1 MSKIRINC
9 PKIDCDFLG
18 QMETSDVKEGEVI
31 NITAYDCL
39 VDEKSKII
47 IEVNKPRVTDAKIPV
62 IIMKNVKVRDSK
74 IFLHLPDYTGLE
86 YVVLE
91 NVDVLGGSLF
101 VSSFDNHPGAT
112 IKVSNVNIYKS
123 QIEVVSFRGS
133 IILNDITMHKSV
145 GSFST
150 KIRAADNIVIDN
162 LCIGY
167 ESELNIVST
176 YGISGI
182 QDLKL
187 VNVSIDDVSSLKVN
201 VVPDKKALTEGGY
214 SDLTIENYRVPPEW
228 GEEFEFN
235 PINGGLTMK

>member
-112 IKVSNVNIYKS
+112 IKISNVKIYKS

-133 IILNDITMHKSV
+133 IVLNDITMHQSRV
-145 GSFST
+145 SFNT
-150 KIRAADNIVIDN
+150 KLRATDDIVVDN
-162 LCIGY
+162 LCLGY
-167 ESELNIVST
+167 ESELIIVST
-176 YGISGI
+176 YGLSGI

-187 VNVSIDDVSSLKVN
+187 VNVSVDDVSHLKVD
-201 VVPDKKALTEGGY
+201 VVPDDVNKRGY
-214 SDLTIENYRVPPEW
+214 SDLCIENYHVPPEW

-235 PINGGLTMK
+235 PITGKLKSK